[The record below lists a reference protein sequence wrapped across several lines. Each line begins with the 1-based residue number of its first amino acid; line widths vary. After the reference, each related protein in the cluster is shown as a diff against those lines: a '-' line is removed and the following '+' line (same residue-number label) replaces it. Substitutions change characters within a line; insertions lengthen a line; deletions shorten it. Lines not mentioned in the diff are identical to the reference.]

1 LIAWFVVLILAFDMD
16 TTSDAERL
24 FCFHN
29 FTSQLV
35 KFGTISKYIFLYLQS
50 ETDNAEVCNCEDI
63 LAYFIIYQ
71 TSNIAAFFAHRAALF
86 HQGVLLLLNA
96 LFTLFLHFPSWNPI
110 IGVGEFLW
118 STFVAN
124 WHFDNLCRSHF
135 QGQTTSALVG
145 NVSIIND
152 IQVTKALYRMIRIH
166 YNMSLWGNELY
177 YSKNI

>member
-1 LIAWFVVLILAFDMD
+1 MVLILAFGMD

-50 ETDNAEVCNCEDI
+50 ETDSAEVCNCEDI

-96 LFTLFLHFPSWNPI
+96 LFTLFLHFPSRNPI

-135 QGQTTSALVG
+135 EGQTTSALVG

-152 IQVTKALYRMIRIH
+152 IQVTKALSHMIRIH

-177 YSKNI
+177 CSKNI